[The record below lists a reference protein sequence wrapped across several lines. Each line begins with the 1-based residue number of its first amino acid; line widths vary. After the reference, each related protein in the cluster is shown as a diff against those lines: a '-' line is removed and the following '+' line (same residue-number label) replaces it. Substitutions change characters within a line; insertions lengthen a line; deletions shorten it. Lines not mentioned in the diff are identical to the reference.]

1 MVSFQAV
8 PLYVTMM
15 QSRQSCLKALDWA
28 RTMETDSSTVNAI
41 GVPDISV
48 IPMTQLIVDNKE
60 KE

>member
-15 QSRQSCLKALDWA
+15 QSRQICLKAVAWA
-28 RTMETDSSTVNAI
+28 RTVETDSSTVNAI
-41 GVPDISV
+41 GVPDFSV